1 MARRLAGIDVGGTF
15 TDVLLYE
22 EAAGAGRVRFAK
34 VPSTTANQAEGVL
47 AGIAAAGASPAELDL
62 LIHGTTVTTNAVLE
76 RKLARVGL
84 ITTAGFRDTLEIGR
98 RTRPTPY
105 GLFGVFEP
113 VIPRDLRLEV
123 TERMEASGRVHTPL
137 DTAGVAAAI
146 RQLRAAGCEALVIH
160 FLHAYANPEHELAAG
175 RIAADLWPNGYVT
188 LGHALLSEYREYERG
203 TTAAVNAAVQPILE
217 RYLQRLTEE
226 LRGQGFRQ
234 DLLVMNGNGG
244 TIAAPLA
251 AREAAKTVMSGPA
264 SGVIAAAATLAQ
276 SGVGD
281 AVTYDMG
288 GTSSDV
294 ALISGGLPEVSAE
307 LTIDYGLPI
316 HVPMVDVRTVGAG
329 GGSIAWLDAAG
340 MLRVGP
346 QSAGS
351 TPGPICYGRGGRQP
365 TITDAN
371 LILGRLD
378 PAKLAIQGTETVS
391 LERVR
396 AIFAETLA
404 QPLGLTVDEAAAAV
418 IALGNVHMAGAIR
431 MVSLS
436 RGRDP
441 RSLTLFA
448 FGGAGP
454 LHAVALTADLGIP
467 EVLIPARPGLTNA
480 LGCLVADLRQDFVN
494 TLNQPLDTLEM
505 AEVHRILAE
514 QVARGTAINAAQQDQ
529 IEATEIRHTADMQ
542 FHGQTHLIRVT
553 LPSATVTRAELQRLF
568 EEAYFARFHI
578 QMPEIRA
585 TLVNLNTAVTGRRK
599 PFPVASL
606 QDPALRAAEAEG
618 ARRGSRPVFA
628 GGAWVD
634 CPVYARDALPLHATL
649 TGPAVLE
656 QPDSTIFLEPG
667 AALRVDPIG
676 NLRITTAGM
685 SLGGRAEEGTLD
697 PLTLAVIE
705 AGLGQVCNEMDLAFS
720 RAAFSPV
727 IAEADDRSDGIYD
740 AESGALIAQGELGLP
755 VFVGVMQYSTG
766 EITRLI
772 REGRVAPPEPGDIYI
787 VNDPY
792 LGGTHLMDV
801 RFAMPFFHEGRLL
814 CWLQNTGHW
823 PDTGGMTPGGFSA
836 HATEVEQ
843 EGLRLPPVKLFKRG
857 QMDQEILAIIQSNI
871 RVADQ
876 RIGDIKA
883 QVSALKI
890 GERRLETLIGRF
902 GLATVTA
909 AIAEMRGR
917 AARLM
922 RAKIATMPDGA
933 YRSEAFVDSDGVVN
947 EPLRIALT
955 VTKADETLTFDFA
968 GSSPPCRGPMNSVFA
983 TTLSSV
989 YLAVRHVFPDVPL
1002 NAGAFAPLVIPR
1014 PEGTFLD
1021 ARYPRPVSGCAAEV
1035 SQRIAEAVFLA
1046 LVQAIPEKVTAA
1058 PAGSSGN
1065 FALGGADPKTGAGY
1079 VMYQISGG
1087 GYGGNALHD
1096 GLTNGCSTIGISKTA
1111 PVEVMEQKFP
1121 VLFRRFGL
1129 REGSGGAGLHRGGF
1143 GVHYEVEIL
1152 RGEAVASF
1160 VMDHGRYG
1168 PPGAQGGAPG
1178 AANIVRVHR
1187 GGSVYVPEHLSKDQN
1202 IRVQAGD
1209 RVEVM
1214 TPGGGGYGDPQ
1225 ARPAALVE
1233 RDVARGYYTR
1243 EEAARLWPGVLPG

>member
-1 MARRLAGIDVGGTF
+1 MSRRVAGIDVGGTF
-15 TDVLLYE
+15 TDVLFHDQGS
-22 EAAGAGRVRFAK
+22 ATGRVRFAK
-34 VPSTTANQAEGVL
+34 IPTTTANQAEGVL
-47 AGIAAAGASPAELDL
+47 AGIRAAGTTPAELDL
-62 LIHGTTVTTNAVLE
+62 IIHGTTVTTNAVLE
-76 RKLARVGL
+76 RKVARVGL

-98 RTRPTPY
+98 RTRPNPY

-113 VIPRDLRLEV
+113 LIPRDLRIEV
-123 TERMEASGRVHTPL
+123 PERMDAAGAVVTPL
-137 DTAGVAAAI
+137 DEAAVREATI
-146 RQLRAAGCEALVIH
+146 RLRDAGCEALVIH
-160 FLHAYANPEHELAAG
+160 FLHAYANPAHELVAG
-175 RIAADLWPNGYVT
+175 RIAADLWPNAYIT

-203 TTAAVNAAVQPILE
+203 TTASVNAAVQPVLD
-217 RYLQRLTEE
+217 RYLDRLTQG
-226 LRGQGFRQ
+226 LRQEGFAH

-244 TIAAPLA
+244 TIAAGLA

-316 HVPMVDVRTVGAG
+316 HVPMVDVRTIGAG

-351 TPGPICYGRGGRQP
+351 TPGPICYGRGGRLP

-371 LILGRLD
+371 LILGRID
-378 PAKLAIQGTETVS
+378 PAKLSITRDPVTV
-391 LERVR
+391 EDVR
-396 AIFAETLA
+396 AIFEAVLA
-404 QPLGLTVDEAAAAV
+404 RPLGLSVDEAAAAV

-441 RSLTLFA
+441 RALTLFA

-454 LHAVALTADLGIP
+454 LHAVALAADLGIP

-494 TLNQPLDTLEM
+494 TLNQPLDSLDM
-505 AEVHRILAE
+505 AEVHRVLAE
-514 QVARGTAINAAQQDQ
+514 QVARGIAINAAQQGE
-529 IEATEIRHTADMQ
+529 IERTEILHSADMQ
-542 FHGQTHLIRVT
+542 FRGQTHLIRVAI
-553 LPSATVTRAELQRLF
+553 PDARITRDALQALF
-568 EEAYFARFHI
+568 EEAYFARFQI
-578 QMPEIRA
+578 RMPEIRA
-585 TLVNLNTAVTGRRK
+585 TLVNLNTSVTGRRA

-606 QDPALRAAEAEG
+606 LDPAARAESLEG
-618 ARRGSRPVFA
+618 ARTRTRPVFA
-628 GGAWVD
+628 GGAWVE
-634 CPVYARDALPLHATL
+634 CPIYNRDALPLGATFA
-649 TGPAVLE
+649 GPAILE
-656 QPDSTIFLEPG
+656 QPDTTTFIEPG
-667 AALRVDPIG
+667 ATLRVDEVG
-676 NLRITTAGM
+676 NLRVATQGAALVTGQ
-685 SLGGRAEEGTLD
+685 GTD
-697 PLTLAVIE
+697 PLALSVIE
-705 AGLGQVCNEMDLAFS
+705 AGLQQVCNEMDLAFS

-740 AESGALIAQGELGLP
+740 AETGALIAQGELGLP

-766 EITRLI
+766 EIIRLI
-772 REGRVAPPEPGDIYI
+772 REGAVGAPEPGDIYI

-857 QMDQEILAIIQSNI
+857 EMDREILSIISSNI

-876 RIGDIKA
+876 RIGDIRA

-890 GERRLETLIGRF
+890 GERRLRDVLDRYGV
-902 GLATVTA
+902 GTVTGV
-909 AIAEMRGR
+909 IAEMRSR
-917 AARLM
+917 AANLM
-922 RAKIATMPDGA
+922 RAKLVGVPDGV
-933 YRSEAFVDSDGVVN
+933 YESEAFVDSDGVVN
-947 EPLRIALT
+947 QPLRIALRMT
-955 VTKADETLTFDFA
+955 NAAGGLSFDFSR
-968 GSSPPCRGPMNSVFA
+968 SSAPCRGPMNSVFA

-1002 NAGAFAPLVIPR
+1002 NAGAFAPLHVPR

-1046 LVQAIPEKVTAA
+1046 LVQAIPDLVTAA

-1065 FALGGADPKTGAGY
+1065 FALGGFDPLRGAGY

-1111 PVEVMEQKFP
+1111 PVEVMEQYFP

-1129 REGSGGAGLHRGGF
+1129 REGSGGAGAHRGGF

-1160 VMDHGRYG
+1160 VMDHGRFG
-1168 PPGAQGGAPG
+1168 PPGVLGGGDG
-1178 AANIVRVHR
+1178 ARNVVRVHR
-1187 GGSVYVPEHLSKDQN
+1187 GGEVYVPEHLSKDQN
-1202 IRVQAGD
+1202 IRVVAGD

-1214 TPGGGGYGDPQ
+1214 TPGGGGYGDPR
-1225 ARPAALVE
+1225 ARPAALIE
-1233 RDVARGYYTR
+1233 RDLARGYYT
-1243 EEAARLWPGVLPG
+1243 EAEAKALWGKN